1 MNVNG
6 ISSGPVRSAQ
16 PVTPVQAVQPVQTET
31 RDPRSSP
38 LMEIDKKTN
47 APVPLKFPWL
57 SRLSRELE
65 QASGQPA
72 PFSAGP
78 DLGETLDTK
87 A

>member
-6 ISSGPVRSAQ
+6 IPSGAVRSTQ
-16 PVTPVQAVQPVQTET
+16 PVVPTSSVQGET
-31 RDPRSSP
+31 RDPRSTP
-38 LMEIDKKTN
+38 LIEIDKKTN

-65 QASGQPA
+65 QASGPE
-72 PFSAGP
+72 
-78 DLGETLDTK
+78 LGDTLDTK

>member
-6 ISSGPVRSAQ
+6 IVSGAVRSA
-16 PVTPVQAVQPVQTET
+16 PAVTPVQAVPTET

-38 LMEIDKKTN
+38 LVEIDKKTN

-78 DLGETLDTK
+78 ELGDSLDTK

>member
-6 ISSGPVRSAQ
+6 FSGPARITSPAA
-16 PVTPVQAVQPVQTET
+16 PVQPVDTQT

-38 LMEIDKKTN
+38 LVEIDKKTQL
-47 APVPLKFPWL
+47 PVPLRFPWL

-65 QASGQPA
+65 QASGTPA
-72 PFSAGP
+72 PFSPSPEIG
-78 DLGETLDTK
+78 DTLDTK

>member
-6 ISSGPVRSAQ
+6 ISSGAVRSAQ
-16 PVTPVQAVQPVQTET
+16 PVAPTQPVQAET

-38 LMEIDKKTN
+38 LIEIDKKTN

-78 DLGETLDTK
+78 ELGDQLDTK

>member
-6 ISSGPVRSAQ
+6 ISSGVVRSAQ
-16 PVTPVQAVQPVQTET
+16 AVTPVQPVQTET
-31 RDPRSSP
+31 RDPRSTP
-38 LMEIDKKTN
+38 LIEIDKKTN

-78 DLGETLDTK
+78 ELGDTLDTK

>member
-6 ISSGPVRSAQ
+6 IPSGAVRSTQ
-16 PVTPVQAVQPVQTET
+16 PVAPTLSVQGET
-31 RDPRSSP
+31 RDPRSTP
-38 LMEIDKKTN
+38 LIEIDKKTN

-78 DLGETLDTK
+78 ELGDTLDTK

>member
-1 MNVNG
+1 MNVSG
-6 ISSGPVRSAQ
+6 ISSGAVRSAQ
-16 PVTPVQAVQPVQTET
+16 PVAPTPAVQTET
-31 RDPRSSP
+31 RDPRSTP
-38 LMEIDKKTN
+38 LIVIDKKTN
-47 APVPLKFPWL
+47 EPVPLKFPWL

-78 DLGETLDTK
+78 ELGDTLDTK

>member
-6 ISSGPVRSAQ
+6 ISSGVVRSAQ
-16 PVTPVQAVQPVQTET
+16 PVTPVQPVQTET
-31 RDPRSSP
+31 RDPRSTP
-38 LMEIDKKTN
+38 LIEIDKKTN

-72 PFSAGP
+72 PFNAGP
-78 DLGETLDTK
+78 ELGDTLDTK